1 MICNVRQ
8 NTIDNLKKRGLVDDN
23 MKIIST
29 EFGLYNDKYSKIAK
43 DKYGVTNTDKLF
55 TVEVNQVPILYPT
68 GNRENFRQGN
78 AYAVMNDE
86 FFDEL
91 QELHN
96 EYHKDSDAS
105 AYYQLLN
112 DEMTPVIEREDVEE
126 MEEPMPVNE
135 PQVAAKPK
143 ESDNKAVIRF
153 LEKIGVSIQSV
164 NEIRDS
170 EGNII
175 NAAAK
180 ASMLNKIIEVVENK
194 ASLDVLPEEAAHF
207 FVEMLGPGHPLY
219 KEMYNKI
226 TGYKVYTTTVN
237 QYKNKKAFR
246 NEDGSI
252 NFDKIKKEAIGR
264 VIAEHIVKNQA
275 LEETDEKLGSL
286 INWFNRL
293 WEYVTSIFNQADEN
307 PFEDAAQQI
316 IDGETAQLTDEGLID
331 EEYYHLV
338 DPVQG
343 LRLDQ
348 DNIDLDNSIDNRTGQ
363 KRHIYR
369 YKGVEGK
376 GSVTSFYV
384 DKWLKKIFRS
394 DQRSDKQKLIDLA
407 KAEYGD
413 IIHEQIK
420 DIIDSW
426 LNEDGTKRPSQKP
439 IDIKIKNQAV
449 YKGLNEYIQEVLN
462 QYDNS
467 TVFMTEVKIFDQK
480 TKIAGSIDLLAIQA
494 DGLVDIYD
502 WKSQEI
508 GKEQTDIKTYK
519 EQMYRIQLENYRKI
533 LQLQYGFSKFGKI
546 RAIPIRTAFSFRDG
560 RIETIKGIEVG
571 NTDPTKIPD
580 EKSYLLPVVLRTES
594 TGDDQLDSLI
604 EQLNGIY
611 DKIQNTRY
619 TKEELYKKREE
630 LSQLRIAIRD
640 LQLKGKV
647 NRLVDLGLLEY
658 KKYSEML
665 ENKTLTGKD
674 TQEAIK
680 ILEVFGKSNVLLY
693 DLRDQYY
700 TVVKEKGNA
709 KEMAAFKEV
718 NEKFLQMTSKVTKLV
733 DTIKNYRDEQT
744 SKLAESNGIFNYLN
758 SETAVGTLR
767 GWLTSLSNIPQKAF
781 RIFSK
786 ILRIAQ
792 NRRDAKFDKTA
803 GELLAL
809 KKKFKQWAA
818 GKGISTDKA
827 MEMILQINDKGN
839 WNGNFVSTYKSEFY
853 KSRDKAIEDGNFE
866 WFVDNVEFDD
876 VKFAASEKRQIEFF
890 KSIQYALDEQ
900 ENAALVAKKIAEW
913 KSNFQVIRE
922 DGKINTKALIN
933 KDNNFLKP
941 KSQWY
946 TEKWAELNRKD
957 AAGNYV
963 NGPLKEMYDYFQS
976 LNNYAEELGMIDR
989 NVTKFI
995 PSTYAGKLDQLVFGD
1010 VKGLFSTKGFFE
1022 SLEVDSGTA
1031 YTPEVDPT
1039 DGSIINR
1046 IPVYFTKDMG
1056 VTDEKTGVTDYS
1068 KKSRDLFKVYGV
1080 WSAHMYNY
1088 EAMHSI
1094 EDQSL
1099 MLLEAERSK
1108 KSLVTDA
1115 FNNIV
1120 LENGK
1125 VKSVKNNDRNANL
1138 LEGFI
1143 NYYIYDSLQ
1152 GKGSDTKI
1160 KVNIPLLN
1168 INKEY
1173 SLLKTVQSAISF
1185 FSLKTLAL
1193 NPISAS
1199 AQFVGGTGNAL
1210 FVAQKGIFFTN
1221 KTWARAIHAVGG
1233 SKKARAALV
1242 YLNILQEGNK
1252 SLLID
1257 DLSLSAT
1264 NAVLK
1269 KDNFYAMQ
1277 RAADKGVQ
1285 YPVAIAIMMDHMV
1298 VDGQIVSIQKFVKD
1312 KYNYNE
1318 NFYSLSSSERK
1329 ALMAKIDKEVGELQ
1343 DKESILVKGEL
1354 DKDGQFSIPGID
1366 KESDTFS
1373 DFRSKIKGVSKK
1385 ILGNSTRDDINSIRS
1400 TVYGSA
1406 LMQFRN
1412 WIPEMVEERL
1422 GGLQYDDELQT
1433 WTYGKFNV
1441 FFSKIFFKNIPTLLK
1456 GIITGFG
1463 DDVVKMGR
1471 EKFENLKRDALEK
1484 GQEFNISEAE
1494 FIDMYR
1500 GNLRSMMLEVMVL
1513 TSFAVAVMSVVSGD
1527 DEDRKNKGM
1536 KLYLA
1541 RALRKYYNEFAFY
1554 YLPTEFTKLIKSPV
1568 PAVGLAE
1575 DMYRFMGALSKETY
1589 GQVTGNEELIKSAK
1603 PLKYFN
1609 RMVPVAKE
1617 AMLLMATYDD
1627 DFRKDWDIKLQAGY

>member
-29 EFGLYNDKYSKIAK
+29 EFGLYNDKYSQLAK
-43 DKYGVTNTDKLF
+43 DKYGVTNADKLF
-55 TVEVNQVPILYPT
+55 TVDIQQIPILYPT
-68 GNRENFRQGN
+68 GNRENFKQGN
-78 AYAVMNDE
+78 AYAVVNDE

-96 EYHKDSDAS
+96 EYHKDSEAS

-112 DEMTPVIEREDVEE
+112 DEMTPVIEQEDVES
-126 MEEPMPVNE
+126 MDQPVAVKE
-135 PQVAAKPK
+135 VETVKPK
-143 ESDNKAVIRF
+143 ESDNQAVIRF
-153 LEKIGVSIQSV
+153 LEKIGVAIQSV
-164 NEIRDS
+164 NEIRDAD
-170 EGNII
+170 GNLV
-175 NAAAK
+175 NAAAR
-180 ASMLNKIIEVVENK
+180 ASMLNKIIQVVENK
-194 ASLDVLPEEAAHF
+194 ASLDTLPEEAAHF

-226 TGYKVYTTTVN
+226 TGYTLYTTTVN
-237 QYKNKKAFR
+237 QYKGNKAFR

-252 NFDKIKKEAIGR
+252 NFDKIKKEAMGKL
-264 VIAEHIVKNQA
+264 IAEHILKNQA
-275 LEETDEKLGSL
+275 LEENQERLGAL
-286 INWFNRL
+286 VNWFNRL
-293 WEYVTSIFNQADEN
+293 WEYISSIFNQADEN
-307 PFEDAAQQI
+307 PFEDAAQMI
-316 IDGETAQLTDEGLID
+316 IDGDTAQLTDEGLVD
-331 EEYYHLV
+331 EEYYQLA
-338 DPVQG
+338 DPLGG
-343 LRLDQ
+343 LKLDQ
-348 DNIDLDNSIDNRTGQ
+348 DNIDLDNSIDTRTGQ
-363 KRHIYR
+363 KRHIYK
-369 YKGVEGK
+369 YKGENAK
-376 GSVTSFYV
+376 GSVTSVYV
-384 DKWLKKIFRS
+384 DRWLKKIFRS

-413 IIHEQIK
+413 IIHEQIQ
-420 DIIDSW
+420 DIVKSW
-426 LNEDGTKRPSQKP
+426 LNEDGTKRATQMP
-439 IDIKIKNQAV
+439 IDPVIKNAAV
-449 YKGLNEYIQEVLN
+449 YKGLNEYMQEVLN

-480 TKIAGSIDLLAIQA
+480 TKIAGSIDLLAIQK

-533 LQLQYGFSKFGKI
+533 LQLQYGFQKFGRI

-560 RIETIKGIEVG
+560 KLENIKGIEVG
-571 NTDPTKIPD
+571 NIDATKIPD
-580 EKSYLLPVVLRTES
+580 EKSYLLPVPLRTES
-594 TGDDQLDSLI
+594 TGDEQLDSLV

-619 TKEELYKKREE
+619 TKEEVYKKREE

-647 NRLVDLGLLEY
+647 NRIIDLGLLEY

-665 ENKTLTGKD
+665 ENKTFTGRD

-680 ILEVFGKSNVLLY
+680 ILEVFGQSGVLSY

-700 TVVKEKGNA
+700 TVVKQKGDP
-709 KEMAAFKEV
+709 KEIAAFEKI
-718 NEKFLQMTSKVTKLV
+718 NEKFIVMTSKVTKLI
-733 DTIKNYRDEQT
+733 DTIKKYRDEQT
-744 SKLAESNGIFNYLN
+744 SLLAESNGIFNYLN
-758 SETAVGTLR
+758 PEAPVGTLR

-786 ILRIAQ
+786 ILRFAQ
-792 NRRDAKFDKTA
+792 NKRDAKFDKTA

-809 KKKFKQWAA
+809 KKKFKDWASS
-818 GKGISTDKA
+818 KGISTDKA
-827 MEMILQINDKGN
+827 MEMILQLDAKGN
-839 WNGNFVSTYKSEFY
+839 WNGNFVSPYKSEFY
-853 KSRDKAIEDGNFE
+853 TSRDKAIEDGNFE

-876 VKFAASEKRQIEFF
+876 VKFAEAEKKQIEFF
-890 KSIQYALDEQ
+890 NSIQYALDEK
-900 ENAALVAKKIAEW
+900 ENEALIAKKILEW
-913 KSNFQVIRE
+913 KSNFQVIKE

-933 KDNNFLKP
+933 KKNRYLKP
-941 KSQWY
+941 KAQWY
-946 TEKWAELNRKD
+946 TEKWTELNRKD

-976 LNNYAEELGMIDR
+976 LSRYAEDLGMIDR

-995 PSTYAGKLDQLVFGD
+995 PSLYADKLDQLVFGD
-1010 VKGLFSTKGFFE
+1010 VKGLFSAKGLFE
-1022 SLEVDSGTA
+1022 NLEVDSGTT

-1056 VTDEKTGVTDYS
+1056 ATRDDGTVDYT
-1068 KKSRDLFKVYGV
+1068 KKSRDLFKVFGV
-1080 WSAHMYNY
+1080 WAAHMYNY

-1099 MLLEAERSK
+1099 MLLEAERNK
-1108 KSLVTDA
+1108 KSLVTDN

-1120 LENGK
+1120 MENGK
-1125 VKSVKNNDRNANL
+1125 VKSIKNNDRNANL
-1138 LEGFI
+1138 LENFV
-1143 NYYIYDSLQ
+1143 NYYLYDRLN
-1152 GKGSDTKI
+1152 GKGTDTKI
-1160 KVNIPLLN
+1160 KVPF

-1210 FVAQKGIFFTN
+1210 FLAQKGVFFTN
-1221 KTWARAIHAVGG
+1221 KTWAKAVHAVGG

-1252 SLLID
+1252 NTLID

-1264 NAVLK
+1264 NTVLK

-1277 RAADKGVQ
+1277 RIADKGVQ

-1298 VDGQIVSIQKFVKD
+1298 KDGQIVSIQKFVKD
-1312 KYNYNE
+1312 KYNYNDG
-1318 NFYSLSSSERK
+1318 FYSLSSSERK

-1343 DKESILVKGEL
+1343 DTESILVKGEL
-1354 DKDGQFSIPGID
+1354 GKDGQFSIPGID

-1385 ILGNSTRDDINSIRS
+1385 ILGNSTRDDINNIRS

-1412 WIPEMVEERL
+1412 WIPEMVEERI
-1422 GGLQYDDELQT
+1422 GGLQYDDELQS

-1441 FFSKIFFKNIPTLLK
+1441 FFSKIFLKNIPTLLK
-1456 GIITGFG
+1456 GIIAGFG
-1463 DDVVKMGR
+1463 DDVIKMAK
-1471 EKFENLKRDALEK
+1471 EKFEDLKRDALEK
-1484 GQEFNISEAE
+1484 GQDFTISEAE
-1494 FIDMYR
+1494 FIDMYK
-1500 GNLRSMMLEVMVL
+1500 GNLRSMMLELMVL
-1513 TSFAVAVMSVVSGD
+1513 TSFAVAVMSIVSGD

-1536 KLYLA
+1536 RLYLA
-1541 RALRKYYNEFAFY
+1541 RALKKYYNEFAFY

-1568 PAVGLAE
+1568 PAIGLAE
-1575 DMYRFMGALSKETY
+1575 DMFRFIGALSKESY
-1589 GQVTGNEELIKSAK
+1589 GQLTGDEDLIKSAK

-1617 AMLLMATYDD
+1617 GMLLMATYDD
-1627 DFRKDWDIKLQAGY
+1627 DFRKDWDIKLQAGF